1 MINKNLIDYTGKLNN
16 HEDYLKI
23 IDVLEDKSDY
33 IELVYENDIVYKFK
47 KDIIHKEHTTS
58 WFSEE
63 SYPGGNLYRIKA
75 SKELFEYLRTFETFC
90 KCFIDENTGVYLSV
104 EETDFGISDIAFY
117 DKDGK
122 SLLETVTHEGEIFI
136 DEDLIIDLR

>member
-1 MINKNLIDYTGKLNN
+1 MMYKNLIDYTGKLNN

-23 IDVLEDKSDY
+23 LNILEDKTDY
-33 IELVYENDIVYKFK
+33 IELAYENDIVYKFK
-47 KDIIHKEHTTS
+47 KDILYKKHTTS

-63 SYPGGNLYRIKA
+63 SFPGANLYRIKA
-75 SKELFEYLRTFETFC
+75 SKELFDYLKTFETFC
-90 KCFIDENTGVYLSV
+90 KCFIDPYTGVYLSV

-117 DKDGK
+117 DKEGK

-136 DEDLIIDLR
+136 RDDLLK